1 MINLKNNYK
10 TTTIKEFLKHK
21 GLSSRTITQLS
32 KKLGILK
39 INGEP
44 KILKDIITKKQKLQ
58 IEYVEENFTQNYP
71 KSSEPINIVYEDK
84 NILIVDKPSNLPTIP
99 SYSYADSLASR
110 VINYLGKTT
119 FRAMNRLDADT
130 TGIVIIAKNVITE
143 NILEKFGK
151 IKKYYVA
158 IVEGKTKFKGKINAN
173 IKDDENLKK
182 RVIANDG
189 LPAITFYKRL
199 KYNKNDNSSL
209 VKCHLKYGR
218 TNQIRCHF
226 SHISHPLKYD
236 TKYGSLFQNKTF
248 YLRCYKLIFIH
259 PYTCKKITIKLHLN

>member
-1 MINLKNNYK
+1 M
-10 TTTIKEFLKHK
+10 
-21 GLSSRTITQLS
+21 
-32 KKLGILK
+32 K

-44 KILKDIITKKQKLQ
+44 KILKDIIRKYQVLQ
-58 IEYVEENFTQNYP
+58 INYIEEYFTQNYP
-71 KSSEPINIVYEDK
+71 ITNKPITIVYEDK
-84 NILIVDKPSNLPTIP
+84 DILIVDKPKNLPTIP
-99 SYSYADSLASR
+99 SFNYSDSLASR

-189 LPAITFYKRL
+189 LPAITFYKRI
-199 KYNKNDNSSL
+199 KYNKNDNTSL
-209 VKCHLKYGR
+209 VKCHLRYGR

-236 TKYGSLFQNKTF
+236 TKYGSLFENNTF
-248 YLRCYKLIFIH
+248 YLRCYKLKFIH
-259 PYTCKKITIKLHLN
+259 PYTRKKIVIKLPLNINI